1 MNDERRNAPV
11 HRLEEYTVD
20 GIIYLDHAA
29 TTPVH
34 PEVAREMILWQTEY
48 FGNPSSLYALG
59 QKSRQAMEDARKQVA
74 ALIGARPEEVYFT
87 SGGSES
93 DNWAIKGAFFARKD
107 KPRHIITTAIE
118 HHAVLD
124 TCDELKKMGGEITIV
139 PVDSQGVVDPDDV
152 KKAIRPDTILIT
164 VMHANNEIGTVQPI
178 AEIGKIAREAGV
190 LFHVDA
196 VQTVGHYP
204 VNVDTL
210 NVDMLS
216 LSAHKFYGPKGVG
229 AMYLRKGVKI
239 ANLIHGGGQ
248 EKKRRAGTQ
257 NVPGIVGLGKAAEL
271 AITDLDK
278 EMQRETR
285 LRDHLRELVENS
297 IPDVMVNGHRT
308 RRVPNNLNVTFAGV
322 EGEAMLLRL
331 DREGV
336 CASTGSACT
345 TGSLEPS
352 HVLMALG
359 LKHEQAHG
367 SLRFTFGRSNIVAHV
382 DFVAA
387 TMAKIVK
394 VLRDIS
400 PTYVPGKM
408 TVE

>member
-1 MNDERRNAPV
+1 MKR
-11 HRLEEYTVD
+11 
-20 GIIYLDHAA
+20 IYMDHAA
-29 TTPVH
+29 STPPA
-34 PEVAREMILWQTEY
+34 PEVIEAMHSAFVEIFGNASSLHQPGLAARAALEEARE
-48 FGNPSSLYALG
+48 
-59 QKSRQAMEDARKQVA
+59 KVA
-74 ALIGARPEEVYFT
+74 GLIGAEAEEVYFT
-87 SGGSES
+87 SGGTES
-93 DNWAIKGAFFARKD
+93 DNLAIKGVALANRARG
-107 KPRHIITTAIE
+107 RHIITTSIE
-118 HHAVLD
+118 HPAVLEPCRYLERQGFEV
-124 TCDELKKMGGEITIV
+124 TCL
-139 PVDSQGVVDPDDV
+139 PVTREGLVEVEALES
-152 KKAIRPDTILIT
+152 AIRDDTILISM
-164 VMHANNEIGTVQPI
+164 MHANNEIGTVQPI

-387 TMAKIVK
+387 TLAKIVK

-400 PTYVPGKM
+400 PTYVPGRM
-408 TVE
+408 TVL